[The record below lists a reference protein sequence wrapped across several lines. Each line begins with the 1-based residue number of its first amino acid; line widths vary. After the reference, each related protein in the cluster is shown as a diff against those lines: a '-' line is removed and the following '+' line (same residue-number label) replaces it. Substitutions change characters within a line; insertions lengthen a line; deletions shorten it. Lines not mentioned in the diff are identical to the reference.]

1 MTTPHAWLT
10 PSIHP
15 VYARLVGVE
24 LGRRGFSEEL
34 ILSGTHLSRQTL
46 HNDKCFLSFAQF
58 RRLVLRALTLT
69 QCPWLGLSVGNSTHL
84 AVHGALGMALMACGT
99 VAQALL
105 LMQRFSSL
113 RERVAFI
120 EVETDEQLVVVL
132 REELPAAEVRE
143 YLLGHF
149 AAGLLRILETIS
161 GHDLQAQAQID
172 WPFAEPEWAQVYRD
186 YCPQSSFGAAQ
197 LRISLPRSLLTC
209 ATLAP
214 DPESYRLALRDCEQQ
229 LKQQQLGSLS
239 LRVQQRL
246 LSCQGSYPTLE
257 QMAASEHM
265 SARTLIRHLGEE
277 GGNYQQLL
285 DHVRSELACWLL
297 LQTPLSIEAIA
308 ERLGY
313 QDSSNF
319 SRTFRRWLG
328 ITPRAFRQG
337 TRSEMSVVH
346 SH

>member
-1 MTTPHAWLT
+1 MSTPHAWLT

-15 VYARLVGVE
+15 VYARLVGAE
-24 LGRRGFSEEL
+24 LGRRGFTEQAL
-34 ILSGTHLSRQTL
+34 LSGSHLTRQIL
-46 HNDKCFLSFAQF
+46 HNDKRFLSFAQF
-58 RRLVLRALTLT
+58 RRLVLRALALS

-84 AVHGALGMALMACGT
+84 AVHGPLGMALMACGT
-99 VAQALL
+99 VGQALL
-105 LMQRFSSL
+105 LMQRFASL

-120 EVETDEQLVVVL
+120 EVESDQQLVLTL
-132 REELPAAEVRE
+132 REELPAVEVRE
-143 YLLGHF
+143 YLLGHVT
-149 AAGLLRILETIS
+149 AGLLRTLETIS
-161 GHDLQAQAQID
+161 GQDLQAQAQID

-186 YCPQSSFGAAQ
+186 YCPHSSFDAAQ
-197 LRISLPRSLLTC
+197 LRISLPRSLVTC
-209 ATLAP
+209 PTLAP
-214 DPESYRLALRDCEQQ
+214 DAESYRLALRDCEQQ

-246 LSCQGSYPTLE
+246 LSCQGGYPTLE

-265 SARTLIRHLGEE
+265 SPRTLIRHLGDE

-297 LQTPLSIEAIA
+297 LQTSLSIEAIA

-337 TRSEMSVVH
+337 THAEV
-346 SH
+346 